1 LEDFF
6 PSLVFS
12 SLQVEEFNDK
22 QKEVEA
28 VCNPIITKMYQSAG
42 GDPGNQRRLSPIG
55 FTYPEVEVTNLAL
68 TSVRWLFTNEDFS
81 RILDLLVPS

>member
-1 LEDFF
+1 MKPRVDRKSKRF
-6 PSLVFS
+6 PAMVTSVFGGFSFIVFS

-42 GDPGNQRRLSPIG
+42 GDPGKGLYIITKDDFRSRPFLSRG
-55 FTYPEVEVTNLAL
+55 GSRNVT
-68 TSVRWLFTNEDFS
+68 
-81 RILDLLVPS
+81 